1 MSKDLSGRKLGDY
14 QLGNELGR
22 GGMGTVY
29 AADTLVDGP
38 AGPAGCRVAIKV
50 FHPELV
56 EDERSLE
63 RFRRE
68 AEIGKR
74 VRHPHVVRTF
84 DVDATELDGA
94 PVHFMVME
102 FIAGQTLDDLQ
113 AELGTVPEHLLFQ
126 ISEQVLDALDEIH
139 GQGVIHRDI
148 KPENIVITPD
158 HRVLL
163 MDLGIARMTEG
174 GHTLTEAGEF
184 VGSLFYAA
192 PEQFIGETVTGRCDI
207 YAFGMVLYKL
217 ATGINPFE
225 TLDLSQ
231 MVAQKLQ
238 DEVKSPAEQ
247 SADVDGFWCEVITT
261 CTRRE
266 TSERFR
272 DAAELRAILR
282 DGEES
287 EWWRARVGERAVP
300 TALPA
305 LKRLRLPRDVSLVG
319 RDAELD
325 RLRAA
330 YADALREGRVLLL
343 GGQSGV
349 GKSRLVYEFVEG
361 IAAAGGPVIAA
372 GRSVGRGGR
381 SFHPFVEAFTDL
393 LGTTDRAALEQ
404 RLGELLTTTP
414 GMISPLAGFL
424 LGDVTGEGSAPAKD
438 AILAACA
445 EVLRNVS
452 QESPVVMVIED
463 MQLAGPESIDLFAY
477 LARCIAQHP
486 VLLIGLLAD
495 DELEEGSDLA
505 EWVAEQ
511 DVMTLEPLTPDATDE
526 LVGAVVLHPRTTSQ
540 LAFQLHRRSD
550 GNPLI
555 VLEMLSHLK
564 ETGALEA
571 EGEGFRLVKALDDVD
586 LPASM
591 QELASL
597 KLGRL
602 DEDQREVLE
611 AAAILG
617 YVFEAPLLA
626 EVLEIRKIKL
636 LKRLAVLER
645 KFRLLRSS
653 GRDSFRF
660 ASQQMHEAVYESI
673 SPALRTEYHAVVAD
687 TIREGLEDAEPD
699 GATAYALLRHLFLSE
714 QALEAEPFLKPA
726 LRFMERQVNAFS
738 ATPFLEKLA
747 EAFRIARPAA
757 RLLIA
762 EKLWSAYA
770 VQSRRDDELRVLEV
784 ARAIADEQDDP
795 AARGRVLSCL
805 AASHWLSGE
814 MDKVDEEANEAIV
827 LLRAAGDRNWTA
839 KTLQTL
845 GVLAY
850 QRGDPKE
857 ATVHWEEAIAIR
869 REIGD
874 RKGEVSTLLALA
886 AAMPKLGQLDKALET
901 KQQALLI
908 AREIGERRFEAG
920 ILNNIGQSLLVAD
933 RTDEAAE
940 HYRRAVAIA
949 REMGDQS
956 IEAMALGNLGGTL
969 ADIGRVEEAKICI
982 ARAIEVARA
991 INRPAREVSHLIR
1004 MASVLG
1010 RFGDRKQAL
1019 EHLAAAVELAA
1030 RIGDKPQLA
1039 NAERKTGRF
1048 LHEWGSREDGWE
1060 HLGRAMAIDEEIDSA
1075 EGRSATLDYM
1085 GHAALNENRF
1095 DDAASLLERSLSDTP
1110 AGPAAATLLT
1120 RCRLASAYQGAGNE
1134 EKAREHATHAGEL
1147 LETLERVS
1155 AEDAPEIHY
1164 RLAHLTDDAAQRALH
1179 LTTAEK
1185 LVATRARTI
1194 ANGSYREHF
1203 LTCSGHNPEILEA
1216 ARKAREG

>member
-1 MSKDLSGRKLGDY
+1 VSVDLSGRKLGDY

-38 AGPAGCRVAIKV
+38 AGPTGSRVAIKV

-84 DVDATELDGA
+84 DVDATEVDGA

-102 FIAGQTLDDLQ
+102 FIAGQTLDALQ

-192 PEQFIGETVTGRCDI
+192 PEQFIGQTVTGRCDL

-217 ATGINPFE
+217 ATGVNPFE

-231 MVAQKLQ
+231 MVGQKLQ
-238 DEVKSPAEQ
+238 EEVQSPAEQ
-247 SADVDGFWCEVITT
+247 PGDLDGFWCEIIVT

-381 SFHPFVEAFTDL
+381 SFQPFVEAFTDL
-393 LGTTDRAALEQ
+393 LGATDRAALEQ
-404 RLGELLTTTP
+404 RLGALLTTTP
-414 GMISPLAGFL
+414 GMIAPLAGFL
-424 LGDVTGEGSAPAKD
+424 LGDVAGEGSAPAKD

-445 EVLRNVS
+445 EVLRSVS

-477 LARCIAQHP
+477 LARCIPQHP
-486 VLLIGLLAD
+486 VLLIGLFAD

-505 EWVAEQ
+505 EWIAEQ
-511 DVMTLEPLTPDATDE
+511 DVVTLEPLSPDATDQ

-540 LAFQLHRRSD
+540 LAFPLHRRSD

-571 EGEGFRLVKALDDVD
+571 EGEGFRLVKALDDVE

-636 LKRLAVLER
+636 LRRLAVLER

-673 SPALRTEYHAVVAD
+673 SPALRTEYHAVIAD
-687 TIREGLEDAEPD
+687 TIREGLEGEEPD
-699 GATAYALLRHLFLSE
+699 RATAYALLRHLFLSD
-714 QALEAEPFLKPA
+714 QALEAEPFLEPA
-726 LRFMERQVNAFS
+726 LRFMDRQVSASS

-747 EAFRIARPAA
+747 EAFRIARPPA

-762 EKLWSAYA
+762 EQLWSTYA
-770 VQSRRDDELRVLEV
+770 VQSRRAEELRVLEE

-805 AASHWLSGE
+805 AATHWLSGE
-814 MDKVDEEANEAIV
+814 MDKVEEEADEAIA
-827 LLRAAGDRNWTA
+827 LLRAADDRNWIA

-850 QRGDPKE
+850 RRGDPKG
-857 ATVHWEEAIAIR
+857 AMVHWEEAIAIR
-869 REIGD
+869 RAIGD
-874 RKGEVSTLLALA
+874 RKGEVSTMLGLASA
-886 AAMPKLGQLDKALET
+886 KAQLGQADRALEM
-901 KQQALLI
+901 KQEALVI

-920 ILNNIGQSLLVAD
+920 IINNIGHSLLEANRV
-933 RTDEAAE
+933 DEAVE
-940 HYRRAVAIA
+940 QFRRAVAIA
-949 REMGDQS
+949 REMGDLGT
-956 IEAMALGNLGGTL
+956 EALALGNLGGAL
-969 ADIGRVEEAKICI
+969 ANGGHLDEAKSCLS
-982 ARAIEVARA
+982 RAIEVFRET
-991 INRPAREVSHLIR
+991 NRPSRELVQLLR
-1004 MASVLG
+1004 LADVLG
-1010 RFGDRKQAL
+1010 SFGDRKQAL
-1019 EHLAAAVELAA
+1019 EHLEAANALAT
-1030 RIGDKPQLA
+1030 RIDDQPQLA
-1039 NAERKTGRF
+1039 VAERLIGMF
-1048 LHEWGSREDGWE
+1048 LHEWGRREDGWA
-1060 HLGRAMAIDEEIDSA
+1060 HLEQALAIEQKLDNA
-1075 EGRSATLDYM
+1075 ESHAATLDRM
-1085 GHAALNENRF
+1085 GHAALNEKRF
-1095 DDAASLLERSLSDTP
+1095 DDAAALLEQSLSRAT
-1110 AGPAAATLLT
+1110 AGPGAATLLT
-1120 RCRLASAYQGAGNE
+1120 RCRLASAYQGAGDAE
-1134 EKAREHATHAGEL
+1134 RAREQTTQASHL
-1147 LETLERVS
+1147 LETLKRVS
-1155 AEDAPEIHY
+1155 PEHGPEIHY
-1164 RLAHLTDDAAQRALH
+1164 RLANLTENAEQRALH

-1194 ANGSYREHF
+1194 VNGSYREHF

-1216 ARKAREG
+1216 AKKARKG